1 MPKKVK
7 TKKQKKLT
15 DTRRIIPTS
24 FSKEA
29 DSSTFSL
36 TKQNPAIK
44 SVSRQEYTSVKTLNQ
59 INTSAVVSTTGYQFL
74 IKDLRKTMI
83 LTILIVIVQLI
94 INYFV

>member
-15 DTRRIIPTS
+15 DTRRKITTS
-24 FSKEA
+24 ISKEA

-36 TKQNPAIK
+36 PKQYPAINT
-44 SVSRQEYTSVKTLNQ
+44 VSKQEHKPVKTLNQ
-59 INTSAVVSTTGYQFL
+59 INPPVAVSTTGYQFL
-74 IKDLRKTMI
+74 VKDLRKTVI
-83 LTILIVIVQLI
+83 LTILIVIAQLI